1 MRWATLA
8 GLKRQHDD
16 KGTPSNWRD
25 PPRPVSEMG
34 GAGSRITGNTGKSVE
49 DERESEGS
57 TVAEKR
63 SNVRGAKRPCCLQG
77 SDIGEAR
84 VNDKNTH

>member
-1 MRWATLA
+1 MTRVHQATGETLLVPFQKWA
-8 GLKRQHDD
+8 
-16 KGTPSNWRD
+16 
-25 PPRPVSEMG
+25 E
-34 GAGSRITGNTGKSVE
+34 AGSRITGNTGKSVE

-77 SDIGEAR
+77 SNKTGGKGE
-84 VNDKNTH
+84 

>member
-1 MRWATLA
+1 MARVYQATGETLLVPFQKWA
-8 GLKRQHDD
+8 
-16 KGTPSNWRD
+16 
-25 PPRPVSEMG
+25 E
-34 GAGSRITGNTGKSVE
+34 AGSRITGNTGKSVE

-77 SDIGEAR
+77 SNKTGGKGE
-84 VNDKNTH
+84 

>member
-1 MRWATLA
+1 
-8 GLKRQHDD
+8 
-16 KGTPSNWRD
+16 
-25 PPRPVSEMG
+25 
-34 GAGSRITGNTGKSVE
+34 VE

-77 SDIGEAR
+77 SNNMGGKGE
-84 VNDKNTH
+84 